1 MDRKNNDGIVSCV
14 GPKEAMPAKAPRNNC
29 EIASGRAG
37 KWRRSGGTPLH
48 RRRVSLRWRQVFSG
62 DERSLRD
69 LRHWLASL
77 LPACPACDDV
87 ISVANELASNAIRHT
102 ANAGVIGGQQGRV
115 VWAEITW
122 DSPDAP
128 VAVPYPHP
136 GPARGRAW
144 RAPGFHQIRRLTD
157 ALARFGPTTHAL
169 ALKCTPSRTE
179 GAGMSPQWR
188 LDGRC
193 RGPPRSGSHASDH
206 VYPEDSHGYC
216 GS

>member
-1 MDRKNNDGIVSCV
+1 MGSNSIAYRGDGEGGGASRH
-14 GPKEAMPAKAPRNNC
+14 AAAPT
-29 EIASGRAG
+29 AG
-37 KWRRSGGTPLH
+37 
-48 RRRVSLRWRQVFSG
+48 VLRWRQVFSG

-87 ISVANELASNAIRHT
+87 ISVANELASNAIQHT
-102 ANAGVIGGQQGRV
+102 ASGRRGKFAVEITRHEAAVRVTVADGGAPAEPRLVDDPTAENGRGLLLVRGGLSLHAGVFGGQQGRV

-122 DSPDAP
+122 DIPDAP

-157 ALARFGPTTHAL
+157 ALARFGPTTHA
-169 ALKCTPSRTE
+169 
-179 GAGMSPQWR
+179 W
-188 LDGRC
+188 
-193 RGPPRSGSHASDH
+193 H
-206 VYPEDSHGYC
+206 
-216 GS
+216 